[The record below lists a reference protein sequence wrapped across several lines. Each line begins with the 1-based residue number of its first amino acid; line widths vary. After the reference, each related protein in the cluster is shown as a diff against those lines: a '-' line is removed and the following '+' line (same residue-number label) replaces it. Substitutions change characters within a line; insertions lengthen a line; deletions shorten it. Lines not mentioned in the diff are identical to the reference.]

1 MRRGNQRADYGEG
14 QNRPGENTDYR
25 KRKINAKKKS
35 QKEMQNNG
43 CIGSIAELYDSVK
56 PQLPKGAI
64 AQGWSVAEIF
74 R

>member
-1 MRRGNQRADYGEG
+1 MCFFPFFCTPVE
-14 QNRPGENTDYR
+14 QNRTDHIR
-25 KRKINAKKKS
+25 HK
-35 QKEMQNNG
+35 KEMQNNG

-74 R
+74 RIILKR